1 MATKLKPEGG
11 DGALLGSRRVY
22 DTTKSGGECETNK
35 ISNTLTNKIT
45 GGAEAGKG
53 IEAKLSEESN
63 LSEAQLREPSRQTEL
78 RVALDQASRD
88 IKRFSME
95 LCSNRWFTEKVR
107 SDLNSN
113 SFKKCTIYK

>member
-45 GGAEAGKG
+45 GGAEAGKV

-78 RVALDQASRD
+78 RVALDQASSD
-88 IKRFSME
+88 IKRLS
-95 LCSNRWFTEKVR
+95 SNRWFGEKVR